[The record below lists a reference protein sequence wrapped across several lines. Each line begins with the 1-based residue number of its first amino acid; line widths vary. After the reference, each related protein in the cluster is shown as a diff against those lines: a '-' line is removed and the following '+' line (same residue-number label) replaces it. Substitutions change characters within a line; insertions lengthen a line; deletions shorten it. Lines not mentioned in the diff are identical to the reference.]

1 MGFSL
6 DVPPGAQAKCL
17 NGSLGYGP
25 ALVAMWLIAAWL
37 GIRRRPAAF
46 LIFGAALTFLVSLTF
61 RSLDQRLCADWV
73 VFGHRMG
80 THFIWHLL
88 NSLTL
93 FLLLVAAIKY
103 ARHGEQEILLP
114 HPKPGSS
121 TYAVS

>member
-1 MGFSL
+1 MSEWKSRL
-6 DVPPGAQAKCL
+6 RPW
-17 NGSLGYGP
+17 
-25 ALVAMWLIAAWL
+25 LVARWLIAAGL
-37 GIRRRPAAF
+37 GIRQRPTAF

-61 RSLDQRLCADWV
+61 RSLDQRPCAGWV
-73 VFGHRMG
+73 ILGHRTG
-80 THFIWHLL
+80 AHFIRHLL

-103 ARHGEQEILLP
+103 SRHGEQEILPP